1 MEKKLARQILKFGVV
16 GGTAFLID
24 YIVMICLTE
33 VLDLNYLIS
42 FPFYIGFII
51 LLRSYILLIL
61 YYLSFFGAIPARA
74 MREAVQ

>member
-1 MEKKLARQILKFGVV
+1 MQKRIVPKQKQQPLSLRTTAILA
-16 GGTAFLID
+16 
-24 YIVMICLTE
+24 MI
-33 VLDLNYLIS
+33 LIS

-74 MREAVQ
+74 IREAVQ